1 MQLLLW
7 GVILVDL
14 KFHVSPKGWIDVDLK
29 AAEVKSE
36 KETMRL
42 VPLMAGKWPALFE
55 EVLGP
60 AAGPHG
66 P

>member
-1 MQLLLW
+1 MSLLP
-7 GVILVDL
+7 V
-14 KFHVSPKGWIDVDLK
+14 K

-36 KETMRL
+36 KGSMRF

-60 AAGPHG
+60 AAEPHG
-66 P
+66 PH